1 MSFSE
6 IIQLVFGVGFATFG
20 FLMKFILSK
29 LDAGHGK
36 MAEIESEL
44 ARQKQQAKDATK
56 WMSRMEDKI
65 DLLIERQMRKR

>member
-29 LDAGHGK
+29 LDAGHSK